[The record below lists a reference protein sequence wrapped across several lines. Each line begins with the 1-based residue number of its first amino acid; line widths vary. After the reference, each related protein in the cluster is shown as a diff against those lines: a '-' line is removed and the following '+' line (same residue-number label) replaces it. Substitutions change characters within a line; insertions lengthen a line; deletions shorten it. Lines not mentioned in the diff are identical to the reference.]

1 MIENQRKRFEQN
13 EFSQLV
19 ENYLRDPQQ
28 YEDQYLN
35 MISNESVNQY
45 KDYFETENDVFDLEL
60 LAVNKH
66 KAAIAFENWV
76 LPKQDRSGYQTLP
89 LPKWNN

>member
-1 MIENQRKRFEQN
+1 M
-13 EFSQLV
+13 V

-28 YEDQYLN
+28 YEAQYLK

-45 KDYFETENDVFDLEL
+45 KDYFETENDMFDLEL
-60 LAVNKH
+60 LDVNKH
-66 KAAIAFENWV
+66 KTAIAFENWT

-89 LPKWNN
+89 LPKWNNELGVWANTVQILQ